1 MARNTYDVDESLE
14 QEFNW
19 GHYRRLAG
27 YIKPLQKTNFKDI
40 GCHHFGEH
48 CRNGRPIF
56 HKNRNR

>member
-27 YIKPLQKTNFKDI
+27 YIRT
-40 GCHHFGEH
+40 
-48 CRNGRPIF
+48 
-56 HKNRNR
+56 